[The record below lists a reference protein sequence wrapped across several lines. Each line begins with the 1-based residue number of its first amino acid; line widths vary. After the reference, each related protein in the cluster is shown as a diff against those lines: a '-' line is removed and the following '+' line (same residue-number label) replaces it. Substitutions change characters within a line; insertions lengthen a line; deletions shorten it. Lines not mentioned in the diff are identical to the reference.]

1 MSARRSSVR
10 LTPTCTHAPHPP
22 HSAAMSQSTAI
33 VARRAPG
40 VVPASLAALL
50 LALSLLL
57 LL

>member
-1 MSARRSSVR
+1 
-10 LTPTCTHAPHPP
+10 
-22 HSAAMSQSTAI
+22 MSQSTAI
-33 VARRAPG
+33 AARRDPG